1 VVNLRK
7 TVQSKFTM
15 AGESLEDY
23 LTRVGASEDDVAAFL
38 QDVEIGTDFE
48 EFLRNRRANHSV
60 INQTSI
66 TLTVPSAQTLANS
79 NHAKSLHEFLNCDVN
94 GYTIRQLMDPYIPLV
109 HSIVGC
115 LYNAHESTKDAR
127 TASEIA
133 AAYAKLHQW
142 GVHSTKELEEKL
154 ATLLKILK
162 WMRARVESDDMTREK
177 RRRRDDDDDDEE
189 KKDRSY
195 HPSQT
200 RAARKSS
207 NSKGRARHRRVTAA
221 GTVQS

>member
-1 VVNLRK
+1 
-7 TVQSKFTM
+7 M

-23 LTRVGASEDDVAAFL
+23 LTRVGASEDDVEAFL
-38 QDVEIGTDFE
+38 QDEVIRTDFE
-48 EFLRNRRANHSV
+48 EFLRDRRANHST

-79 NHAKSLHEFLNCDVN
+79 NHAKSLHEFLNFDVN
-94 GYTIRQLMDPYIPLV
+94 GCTIRQLMDPYIPLV
-109 HSIVGC
+109 HSIVSA
-115 LYNAHESTKDAR
+115 LDNAHESTKDAR

-207 NSKGRARHRRVTAA
+207 NSKGRARHRRVATAA

>member
-1 VVNLRK
+1 
-7 TVQSKFTM
+7 M

-23 LTRVGASEDDVAAFL
+23 LTRVGASEDDVEAFL
-38 QDVEIGTDFE
+38 QDEVIRTDFE
-48 EFLRNRRANHSV
+48 EFLRDRRANHST

-79 NHAKSLHEFLNCDVN
+79 NHAKSLHEFLNFDVN
-94 GYTIRQLMDPYIPLV
+94 GCTIRQLMDPYIPLV
-109 HSIVGC
+109 HSIVSA
-115 LYNAHESTKDAR
+115 LDNAHESTKDAR

>member
-1 VVNLRK
+1 
-7 TVQSKFTM
+7 M

-162 WMRARVESDDMTREK
+162 WMMARVESDGMTKK
-177 RRRRDDDDDDEE
+177 RRRRDDDNADEE
-189 KKDRSY
+189 KEDCSY

-207 NSKGRARHRRVTAA
+207 KNSGRTRHSGMVATAA
-221 GTVQS
+221 ETVQS

>member
-1 VVNLRK
+1 
-7 TVQSKFTM
+7 
-15 AGESLEDY
+15 
-23 LTRVGASEDDVAAFL
+23 
-38 QDVEIGTDFE
+38 
-48 EFLRNRRANHSV
+48 
-60 INQTSI
+60 
-66 TLTVPSAQTLANS
+66 
-79 NHAKSLHEFLNCDVN
+79 LNFDVN
-94 GYTIRQLMDPYIPLV
+94 GCTIRQLMDPYIPLV
-109 HSIVGC
+109 HSIVSA
-115 LYNAHESTKDAR
+115 LDNAHESTKDAR

-207 NSKGRARHRRVTAA
+207 NSKGRARHRRVATAA

>member
-1 VVNLRK
+1 
-7 TVQSKFTM
+7 M

-38 QDVEIGTDFE
+38 QDEEIGTDFE
-48 EFLRNRRANHSV
+48 EFLRDRRANHST

-79 NHAKSLHEFLNCDVN
+79 NHAKSLHEFLNFDVN
-94 GYTIRQLMDPYIPLV
+94 GCTIRQLMDPYIPLV
-109 HSIVGC
+109 HSIVC
-115 LYNAHESTKDAR
+115 ALDNVHESTKDAR

-142 GVHSTKELEEKL
+142 GVHSTKELAEKL

-162 WMRARVESDDMTREK
+162 WMMARVESDDMTKK

-207 NSKGRARHRRVTAA
+207 KNSGRTRHSRMVATAA
-221 GTVQS
+221 ETV